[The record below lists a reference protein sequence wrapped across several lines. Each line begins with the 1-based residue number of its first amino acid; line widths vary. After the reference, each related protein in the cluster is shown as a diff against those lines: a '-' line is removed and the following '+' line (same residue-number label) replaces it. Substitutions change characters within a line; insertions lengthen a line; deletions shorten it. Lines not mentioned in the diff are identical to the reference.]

1 MSLDSAI
8 ESDLSISPATN
19 SSYAQVITLFSLQF
33 GTSLAQARRLIEEL
47 SNVILLNLKEGS
59 NRVFIPRLGEFSVGT
74 DQTFTFKPS
83 YYAIKY
89 LGTSKSYDPV
99 TLLDLSTDCAGY
111 LESIRPDSDYLQGI
125 PAAILEPDADGLS
138 IEAIFNEAPLRT
150 PKAQYLTKIRRPNRP
165 DPVRKSFLDY
175 LKWGFPSK
183 EDWHAPNRVV
193 YKFQD
198 IKIALGHYRRL
209 NPHNYRAL
217 WTRWTSDQSREFI
230 AENFGFS
237 SSSIRRRWDEG
248 ISTILVMLQFPDL
261 TPENILYLYGSNY

>member
-1 MSLDSAI
+1 MSFDSTI
-8 ESDLSISPATN
+8 ESAPNSAGSAN
-19 SSYAQVITLFSLQF
+19 SSYAQAITLFSLQF

-59 NRVFIPRLGEFSVGT
+59 NQVFMPRLGEFSIGA
-74 DQTFTFKPS
+74 DQQLTFKPS
-83 YYAIKY
+83 HYAIKY
-89 LGTSKSYDPV
+89 LGSPKNAAPV
-99 TLLDLSTDCAGY
+99 VLLDLSADCAGY
-111 LESIRPDSDYLQGI
+111 LATLRYPPELELTPRPTDSEEDLT
-125 PAAILEPDADGLS
+125 
-138 IEAIFNEAPLRT
+138 IEAIFNDAPKRI
-150 PKAQYLTKIRRPNRP
+150 PKAHYLSKIRRPNRP

-183 EDWHAPNRVV
+183 EDWSAPNNVV
-193 YKFQD
+193 YKFND
-198 IKIALGHYRRL
+198 IKVALAHYRRL

-248 ISTILVMLQFPDL
+248 ISTILVMLQFPEL
-261 TPENILYLYGSNY
+261 TPEHILYLYGSNY